1 MGSANRY
8 AEGLNICIL
17 DLELTYFLMELSLFQ
32 IIGFSI
38 LLIIIGIILHYIY
51 TMKDL
56 NNLFKKLLDN
66 IIIYWYL
73 IVFSVTT
80 IFVIVNY
87 DECINL
93 HFTSDF
99 NGKNLIFLFWLAIIV
114 FPFFES
120 FEILG
125 VSFKKRKE
133 NKEVENIRDQYQQEI
148 ANAEKINSKKGGKK

>member
-8 AEGLNICIL
+8 AEGLGCCIL
-17 DLELTYFLMELSLFQ
+17 DLELTNFLMELSLFQ
-32 IIGFSI
+32 IIGFAI
-38 LLIIIGIILHYIY
+38 LLIIIGVILHYVY

-73 IVFSVTT
+73 IVFFVTT

>member
-1 MGSANRY
+1 
-8 AEGLNICIL
+8 
-17 DLELTYFLMELSLFQ
+17 MELSICQ
-32 IIGFSI
+32 IIGSAII
-38 LLIIIGIILHYIY
+38 LVITGAVLHYIY
-51 TMKDL
+51 TMKKL
-56 NNLFKKLLDN
+56 SNLFKKLLDN

-99 NGKNLIFLFWLAIIV
+99 NGKNLIFLFWLAVIV
-114 FPFFES
+114 FPFFDS
-120 FEILG
+120 FEVLG

-133 NKEVENIRDQYQQEI
+133 NKEAENIRNQYQQNI
-148 ANAEKINSKKGGKK
+148 ANAEKTNSKKGGKK

>member
-1 MGSANRY
+1 
-8 AEGLNICIL
+8 
-17 DLELTYFLMELSLFQ
+17 MELSICQ
-32 IIGFSI
+32 IIGSAII
-38 LLIIIGIILHYIY
+38 LVIIGVVLHYVY
-51 TMKDL
+51 MMKNL

-73 IVFSVTT
+73 IVFSLTT
-80 IFVIVNY
+80 VFVVVNY

-114 FPFFES
+114 FPFFDS
-120 FEILG
+120 FEVLG

-133 NKEVENIRDQYQQEI
+133 NKEAENIRDQYQQNI
-148 ANAEKINSKKGGKK
+148 ANAEKTNSKKGGKK

>member
-1 MGSANRY
+1 
-8 AEGLNICIL
+8 
-17 DLELTYFLMELSLFQ
+17 MELSICQIVGSAIILV
-32 IIGFSI
+32 IIGVV
-38 LLIIIGIILHYIY
+38 LHYVY
-51 TMKDL
+51 MMKNL

-73 IVFSVTT
+73 IVFSVIT

-93 HFTSDF
+93 HFTNDF

-114 FPFFES
+114 FPFFDS
-120 FEILG
+120 FEVLG

-133 NKEVENIRDQYQQEI
+133 NKEAENIRDQYQQNI
-148 ANAEKINSKKGGKK
+148 ANAEKTNSKKGGKK

>member
-8 AEGLNICIL
+8 TEGLGCCIL
-17 DLELTYFLMELSLFQ
+17 GLELTNFLMELSLFQ
-32 IIGFSI
+32 IIGFAI

-99 NGKNLIFLFWLAIIV
+99 NGKNLIFIFWLAIIV

-125 VSFKKRKE
+125 ISFKKRKE

>member
-1 MGSANRY
+1 MGGANWY
-8 AEGLNICIL
+8 TEGLNICIL

>member
-1 MGSANRY
+1 
-8 AEGLNICIL
+8 
-17 DLELTYFLMELSLFQ
+17 MELSLFQ
-32 IIGFSI
+32 IIGFAI
-38 LLIIIGIILHYIY
+38 LLIIIGVILHYVY

-99 NGKNLIFLFWLAIIV
+99 NSKN
-114 FPFFES
+114 
-120 FEILG
+120 
-125 VSFKKRKE
+125 
-133 NKEVENIRDQYQQEI
+133 
-148 ANAEKINSKKGGKK
+148 